1 MKKIKKSVLISLIL
15 MFILLITGC
24 KQISDPIDDKKD
36 IENELIVFLHAGGS
50 YDELTHLNAQETFEY
65 YYNQGYRYFEYD
77 LKLSSDGK
85 IISTHDWEH
94 LDVYNPTITYEE
106 FKTLKLSN
114 GFTPANEEW
123 IIETIKKYP
132 DVIFII
138 DAKMNTTE
146 GDAAVL
152 TRLEE
157 LESIYNLD
165 ISKNIIP
172 EVFSIE
178 MWKIVKKETSF
189 DKYLTIDTRSLFAI
203 TAHESFPST
212 VPATSTLT
220 FNTILF
226 NSSSLKLYT
235 YAFEPRSPLS
245 SLPHHINLSVLE
257 GLFSKKYLY
266 NSKIIT
272 LPAPLSYAPLLNN
285 TLSK

>member
-1 MKKIKKSVLISLIL
+1 MKIIKKSVLISLIL
-15 MFILLITGC
+15 MLILLITCC
-24 KQISDPIDDKKD
+24 KQTSDPIDDKKD

-50 YDELTHLNAQETFEY
+50 YDGLTHLNAQETFEY

-157 LESIYNLD
+157 LESIYNID

-178 MWKIVKKETSF
+178 MWEIVKKATSF
-189 DKYLTIDTRSLFAI
+189 DKYLYSQYKEYYTVDTMLENFTDDRFWGF
-203 TAHESFPST
+203 SFP
-212 VPATSTLT
+212 
-220 FNTILF
+220 
-226 NSSSLKLYT
+226 T
-235 YAFEPRSPLS
+235 YVDGDIRSRFKEIKETKKIFIFTPLS
-245 SLPHHINLSVLE
+245 VDEVNYAKDIGVDGVYIDFISLIE
-257 GLFSKKYLY
+257 
-266 NSKIIT
+266 
-272 LPAPLSYAPLLNN
+272 
-285 TLSK
+285 